1 MDKIWISKI
10 KFLIEGI
17 NMEKSKIER
26 LNELA
31 KKAKITTLTTEELTE
46 RDVLR
51 KEYIASFKS
60 NLKAT
65 LDNVVIVDK
74 EGNRKSLRKD

>member
-1 MDKIWISKI
+1 
-10 KFLIEGI
+10 
-17 NMEKSKIER
+17 MEKSKIER